1 MRYLVCALALLA
13 SPAFAQTNSGIDLG
27 MNKLFNE
34 ADTNK
39 DGVVTK
45 AEFLAKA
52 EQQFNAGDSNK
63 DGKITQA
70 EAQAQQQQMLNKFL
84 HKGSL
89 NDKLNQFLGGGA
101 PVAAPVA
108 PVVSSPTAPTAPTMQ

>member
-1 MRYLVCALALLA
+1 MRYLICALALLA
-13 SPAFAQTNSGIDLG
+13 TPAFAQQGGGIDLG

-34 ADTNK
+34 ADTNR

-45 AEFLAKA
+45 AEFLAQA
-52 EQQFNAGDSNK
+52 EQQFAKGDANH
-63 DGKITQA
+63 DGKITRE

-84 HKGSL
+84 NKGSL
-89 NDKLNQFLGGGA
+89 NDKLNQFLGGGE

-108 PVVSSPTAPTAPTMQ
+108 PVVSSPTAPTSPTMR

>member
-1 MRYLVCALALLA
+1 MRYAFCLLALLA
-13 SPAFAQTNSGIDLG
+13 TPAFAQGVDLG
-27 MNKLFNE
+27 INKLFNE

-39 DGVVTK
+39 DGAVTE

-52 EQQFNAGDSNK
+52 KQQFAVGDANH
-63 DGKITQA
+63 DGKITRE

-84 HKGSL
+84 NRGQL
-89 NDKLNQFLGGGA
+89 NDKLNQFLGGGE

-108 PVVSSPTAPTAPTMQ
+108 PVVSKPMAPAVPTTH